1 MKNKDAKLDLLPT
14 EILGVADQVQSKL
27 NSGQKITIDDAFHG
41 TEYASIR
48 DQLRRGEI
56 ATLHDRK
63 GGEHLVAVESNEDG
77 EIFAVAA
84 AIPRKPG
91 PADDYLS
98 QIANFKRSK
107 RSRAD
112 LIDLYWEV
120 YKKVGLVNNSVNKS
134 AALLG
139 TKGSFKIRSIK
150 GSRRKSAAR
159 CAAELKAILQHFYE
173 KLNGGGEDDVIN
185 GSAGIPLFI
194 AQGARQSL
202 VEGDLV
208 SRTVWSEH
216 LIPSLGKKYWL
227 PLTMQT
233 FSAKH
238 IEIPEYLAGTGKKI
252 IYWIPSKDLLAE
264 VKKWQKNPEMRS
276 DLLEL
281 LGEKVIK
288 ELAEKKKYRFDSGLL
303 AHVQHRGV
311 GPSVYGE
318 SFIESALKAIEYQT
332 ALDSLEMVTVE
343 NLMNRLLIISV
354 GDSNPQSVYHAA
366 AVSNKRLQLL
376 QRMLKEAGPSALL
389 LWAGPDID
397 TKEVGAHNKLLD
409 TPARAE
415 LADGRVQDALGV
427 PSALLTG
434 AAKDGKAAGW
444 AATIGLSA
452 QLGELGSQFAAV
464 FTAIGRRIAKEN
476 GFDADVVFSFA
487 QSLLANR
494 EANANIATKSYQL
507 GTTSIRTYH
516 EEMGI
521 DHDAEV
527 QRMKEEV
534 EAGYRDEM
542 FGPPRSML
550 TTNPTG
556 AGGEDGGRPRQE
568 ENPGE
573 RDPRSDQETLDDE
586 ERK

>member
-1 MKNKDAKLDLLPT
+1 MNTTEKLDLLPT
-14 EILGVADQVQSKL
+14 EVRGLVEQVQSKL
-27 NSGQKITIDDAFHG
+27 DAGQKITIDEAFHG

-48 DQLRRGEI
+48 DQLHRGEI
-56 ATLHDRK
+56 ASLRDRK

-91 PADDYLS
+91 RSDDYLS
-98 QIANFKRSK
+98 QIANFKQAK
-107 RSRAD
+107 RSRAK

-139 TKGSFKIRSIK
+139 TKGSYKIRSIK
-150 GSRRKSAAR
+150 GVRRKSAAR
-159 CAAELKAILQHFYE
+159 CAKELKGILQHFYE
-173 KLNGGGEDDVIN
+173 SLNGGGDDDVIN
-185 GSAGIPLFI
+185 GAAGIPLFI

-208 SRTVWSEH
+208 ARTVWDEQH
-216 LIPSLGKKYWL
+216 FVPTLGKTFAL
-227 PLTMQT
+227 PMLMQT

-238 IEIPEYLAGTGKKI
+238 IEIPEYLAGTGRKI
-252 IYWIPSKDLLAE
+252 IFWKPSKDLLDE
-264 VKKWQKNPEMRS
+264 VKKWKRKPDETS
-276 DLLEL
+276 DIASLLDR
-281 LGEKVIK
+281 KVLQ
-288 ELAEKKKYRFDSGLL
+288 ELADKGKYRFDSGLL
-303 AHVQHRGV
+303 AHVQHRGI

-376 QRMLKEAGPSALL
+376 QRMLREAGPSALL
-389 LWAGPDID
+389 LWAGPDIN
-397 TKEVGAHNKLLD
+397 THEVGAHNKLLD

-452 QLGELGSQFAAV
+452 QLGELASQFAAV

-476 GFDADVVFSFA
+476 GYEADVVFSFA

-521 DHDAEV
+521 DYDAEV

-573 RDPRSDQETLDDE
+573 RDPRSDQETLDGE